1 MTARKNPKSVCLVC
15 LAEFR
20 SKNALGVAY
29 LCHRCAKSF
38 EKVDFDQLSVIAW
51 ASERA
56 RRAERSAWERGF
68 RDGRLREEN
77 KR

>member
-1 MTARKNPKSVCLVC
+1 MTSSRVPKSVCLVC

-38 EKVDFDQLSVIAW
+38 EKVDFDHLSVIGW

-56 RRAERSAWERGF
+56 RRAERSAWEKGMRKSH
-68 RDGRLREEN
+68 DA
-77 KR
+77 

>member
-1 MTARKNPKSVCLVC
+1 MTARKNPKRVCLVC

-29 LCHRCAKSF
+29 LCGRCMRSF
-38 EKVDFDQLSVIAW
+38 ENVDFDQLSIIGW
-51 ASERA
+51 AAQRARMSER
-56 RRAERSAWERGF
+56 RAWKRGF